1 MGNNNVKEKHESSD
15 KDRIQILARQAARWS
30 VAAEQ
35 DENPLIGVLHAN
47 YGAGYLWA
55 LRDTYSQNEIEEAM
69 GGDFTLERFMKDITR
84 IQDTK
89 SKQMLMICPDMGD
102 LDKSRFLKSISG
114 EGFSV
119 SESID
124 KQ

>member
-1 MGNNNVKEKHESSD
+1 MGNANGKTKND

-35 DENPLIGVLHAN
+35 DTNPLIAVLHAN

-55 LRDTYSQNEIEEAM
+55 LRDIYSQNEIEEAM
-69 GGDFTLERFMKDITR
+69 GKDFTLERFMKEITR

-89 SKQMLMICPDMGD
+89 SKQMLMICPEMGD
-102 LDKSRFLKSISG
+102 LDKSRFLKSVSG
-114 EGFSV
+114 EGFTV
-119 SESID
+119 SQTEN
-124 KQ
+124 K